1 MGRRRAAATRAARFL
16 PLIRALEAL
25 PVFLFWG
32 LMRLVP
38 SPAASAIG
46 GFAGRTLGPLLPFS
60 RRAKVNLKRIFP
72 DMPAPQ
78 RRQVVR
84 RMWDNLGRV
93 AAESARI
100 GALWDTAL
108 QEALSETG
116 IARLMAAARAGE
128 QVTLR
133 GGRLEI
139 RGAENFLRLLTH
151 RGPALVFVPHM
162 GNWEILAVGA
172 ANFGAFTSVVFRRP
186 NNPYVGWLL
195 DRSRAGLFDL
205 LPKGYQGGVAAGRV
219 MAEGGRL
226 ALLVDQKNNRGV
238 ALDFMGRPAMTGLT
252 LARLALRFDAPVFGA
267 CCRRLDGRR
276 FAIEIADPMTI
287 ERTGDDRA
295 DEARF
300 MQRVNDRIAGW
311 VRETPEQWLWL
322 HRRWGS

>member
-1 MGRRRAAATRAARFL
+1 MGRRRAAARAARFL
-16 PLIRALEAL
+16 PLIRGLEAA

-32 LMRLVP
+32 MMRLVP
-38 SPAASAIG
+38 SPAASATG
-46 GFAGRTLGPLLPFS
+46 GFLGRTLGPLLPFS
-60 RRAKVNLKRIFP
+60 RRAKANLKRIFP
-72 DMPAPQ
+72 DMPAPR

-100 GALWDTAL
+100 EALWDPAL
-108 QEALSETG
+108 QDALSESG
-116 IARLMAAARAGE
+116 IERLTAAAQASE
-128 QVTLR
+128 TVTLR

-162 GNWEILAVGA
+162 GNWEFLAVGA
-172 ANFGAFTSVVFRRP
+172 ANFGVFTSVVFRRP
-186 NNPYVGWLL
+186 NNPYVGWFL
-195 DRSRAGLFDL
+195 DRNRAGLFDL

-238 ALDFMGRPAMTGLT
+238 ALDFLGRPAMTGVT

-267 CCRRLDGRR
+267 CCRRLDGRQ
-276 FAIEIADPMTI
+276 FAIEIDDPMTV

-300 MQRVNDRIAGW
+300 MQRVNDRIAEW

-322 HRRWGS
+322 HRRWGP

>member
-46 GFAGRTLGPLLPFS
+46 GFAGRTFGPLLPFS

-72 DMPAPQ
+72 DMPAPR

-100 GALWDTAL
+100 EALWDPAL

-116 IARLMAAARAGE
+116 IARLMAAAQAGE

-139 RGAENFLRLLTH
+139 RGAENFVRLLTH
-151 RGPALVFVPHM
+151 RGPALIFVPHM

-195 DRSRAGLFDL
+195 DRNRAGLFDL

-287 ERTGDDRA
+287 GRTGDDRA

-322 HRRWGS
+322 HRRWGR

>member
-1 MGRRRAAATRAARFL
+1 MGRRRAAARAARFL
-16 PLIRALEAL
+16 PLVRALEAA
-25 PVFLFWG
+25 PVFLFLG

-38 SPAASAIG
+38 PPAASATG
-46 GFAGRTLGPLLPFS
+46 GFVGRTLGPLLPFS
-60 RRAKVNLKRIFP
+60 RRARANLKRIFP
-72 DMPAPQ
+72 DMPAPR

-100 GALWDTAL
+100 EALWDPAL

-116 IARLMAAARAGE
+116 IERLMAAARAGE
-128 QVTLR
+128 SVSLQ
-133 GGRLEI
+133 GGRIEI
-139 RGAENFLRLLTH
+139 RGAENFVRLLTH
-151 RGPALVFVPHM
+151 RGPALIFVPHM
-162 GNWEILAVGA
+162 GNWEFLAVGA

-186 NNPYVGWLL
+186 NNPYVAWLV
-195 DRSRAGLFDL
+195 DRSRAGLFEL

-238 ALDFMGRPAMTGLT
+238 ALDFLGRPAMTGVT

-267 CCRRLDGRR
+267 CCRRLEGRR
-276 FAIEIADPMTI
+276 FAIRIDDPITAG
-287 ERTGDDRA
+287 RTGDDRA

-300 MQRVNDRIAGW
+300 MQRVNDRIAEW

-322 HRRWGS
+322 HRRWSR

>member
-1 MGRRRAAATRAARFL
+1 MGRRRAAARAARVL
-16 PLIRALEAL
+16 RLVQALEAA
-25 PVFLFWG
+25 PVFLFLG

-38 SPAASAIG
+38 PPAASAIG
-46 GFAGRTLGPLLPFS
+46 GFIGRTLGPLLPFS

-72 DMPAPQ
+72 DMPAPR

-100 GALWDTAL
+100 EALWDPAL

-116 IARLMAAARAGE
+116 IERLMAAARAGE
-128 QVTLR
+128 TVTLR
-133 GGRLEI
+133 GGRIEI
-139 RGAENFLRLLTH
+139 RGAENFVRLLTH
-151 RGPALVFVPHM
+151 RGPALIFVPHM
-162 GNWEILAVGA
+162 GNWEFLAVGA

-186 NNPYVGWLL
+186 NNPYVAWLV
-195 DRSRAGLFDL
+195 DRNRAGLFEL
-205 LPKGYQGGVAAGRV
+205 LPKGYQGGVSAGRV

-238 ALDFMGRPAMTGLT
+238 ALDFLGRPAMTGVT

-267 CCRRLDGRR
+267 CCRRLGGRR
-276 FAIEIADPMTI
+276 FAIEIDDPITV
-287 ERTGDDRA
+287 ERSGDDRA

-300 MQRVNDRIAGW
+300 MQRVNDRIAEW
-311 VRETPEQWLWL
+311 VRETPDQWLWL
-322 HRRWGS
+322 HRRWNR